1 MPLPVR
7 PIVREIL
14 KNDVDQPVP
23 DVMRKARA
31 KGVTAND
38 STLREAIYEIKTDL
52 RRGKPKAVLAAAHAT
67 KPRAEPAPAPVAAS
81 ADPAPVLANVA
92 LVNVVVTAAGGVEAA
107 RKVAEA
113 VRACGGVDA
122 FLLHLDLVAQV
133 RGPAS

>member
-7 PIVREIL
+7 PVVREIL
-14 KNDVDQPVP
+14 KNDVEQPVP
-23 DVMRKARA
+23 DVIRKARA
-31 KGVTAND
+31 KGVTASD
-38 STLREAIYEIKTDL
+38 GALREAIYEIKGAL
-52 RRGKPKAVLAAAHAT
+52 RKAVPLAAPAAAHAT
-67 KPRAEPAPAPVAAS
+67 KPKTGPAVEPAAAAPDLS
-81 ADPAPVLANVA
+81 AVLTNVA
-92 LVNVVVTAAGGVEAA
+92 LVNAVVSAAGGVEAA

>member
-7 PIVREIL
+7 PVVREIL
-14 KNDVDQPVP
+14 KTDLDQPVP

-38 STLREAIYEIKTDL
+38 STLREAIYEIRTDL
-52 RRGKPKAVLAAAHAT
+52 RKGKPKPVPAAAHAT
-67 KPRAEPAPAPVAAS
+67 KPKAEPAAAPVVAAVDLPS
-81 ADPAPVLANVA
+81 VLTNVA
-92 LVNVVVTAAGGVEAA
+92 LVNTVVTAAGGVEQA

-113 VRACGGVDA
+113 VRACGGVEA

-133 RGPAS
+133 RGTNS